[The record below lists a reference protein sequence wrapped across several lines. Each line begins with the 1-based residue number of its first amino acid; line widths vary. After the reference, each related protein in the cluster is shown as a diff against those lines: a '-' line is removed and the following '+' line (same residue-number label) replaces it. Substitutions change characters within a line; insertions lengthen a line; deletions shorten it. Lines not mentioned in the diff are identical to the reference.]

1 MVKLSRKR
9 EKVAAYDFA
18 AYDFSRFPATKPL
31 KFENFNLKKYYNMKD
46 LTKMPEPSRLLDR
59 LWKEK
64 EAIIHRK
71 KL

>member
-1 MVKLSRKR
+1 
-9 EKVAAYDFA
+9 
-18 AYDFSRFPATKPL
+18 
-31 KFENFNLKKYYNMKD
+31 MKG

-64 EAIIHRK
+64 EALIHRK